1 MHPLR
6 ALVQDT
12 ALEFPLLQLYQRIKG
27 LPPLSDWEYRDLRD
41 HRHVVALLQQT
52 MAPDSVAIDVGA
64 HHGVFLREFFRVS
77 PHGRHLAIE
86 PLPEMAAWLRQHF
99 PMAEHHEC
107 ALSDRSG
114 TATFQYVPSL
124 PGWSGLRVQPYPSDV
139 TPVPIT
145 VSLRR
150 LDELVDPKTRI
161 GFIKIDVEGAE
172 LEVLKGARDTLRRWH
187 PPVFFECGKVHH
199 TNYETTPE
207 EVWDLLHD
215 CGMDV
220 CLITKTRMSRA
231 TFRAEYERSHES
243 GYDHTAWGNYLALSH
258 R

>member
-1 MHPLR
+1 MRPLIS
-6 ALVQDT
+6 LVQDT
-12 ALEFPLLQLYQRIKG
+12 ALEFPLRRLYHRISG

-41 HRHVVALLQQT
+41 HRHAVAMLREI

-64 HHGVFLREFFRVS
+64 HYGVFLREFLRVS
-77 PHGRHLAIE
+77 PHGRHIAIE
-86 PLPEMAAWLRQHF
+86 PIPDIASTLRQHF
-99 PMAEHHEC
+99 PTAELYEC
-107 ALSDRSG
+107 ALSDCSG

-124 PGWSGLRVQPYPSDV
+124 PGWSGLRAQPYPIEV
-139 TPVPIT
+139 TPTPIT

-150 LDELVDPKTRI
+150 LDELVDPRTPVR
-161 GFIKIDVEGAE
+161 FIKIDVEGAE
-172 LEVLKGARDTLRRWH
+172 LEVLRGAQDTLRRWH

-199 TNYETTPE
+199 LHYETTPE

-220 CLITKTRMSRA
+220 CLLTKSRLSRA
-231 TFRAEYERSHES
+231 EFRAEYERSYQS
-243 GYDHTAWGNYLALSH
+243 GYDHTAWGNYLALPH